1 MESNKLNIDQIIKDF
16 IVLKDT
22 KPRSETKISGEEI
35 EILIQ
40 EAKKVFIKQ
49 PIFLEIVAPITICG
63 ILS

>member
-16 IVLKDT
+16 IGLKDT